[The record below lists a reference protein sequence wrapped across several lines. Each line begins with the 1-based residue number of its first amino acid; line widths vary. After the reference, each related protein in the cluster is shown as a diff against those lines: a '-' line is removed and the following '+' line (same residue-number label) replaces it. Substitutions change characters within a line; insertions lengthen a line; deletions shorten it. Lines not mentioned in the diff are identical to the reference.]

1 MAWPAPIDTRPPTP
15 AVRRLQLAARLI
27 LLLMTLA
34 AVGLAIAGMIRSG
47 RTGALDWAALAVA
60 IVLAGAAGWIVVRPG
75 RSTRYVC
82 LGFLGLLLAGAP
94 FISYA
99 AGVIRLYGFI
109 LVNLALLWAIVPGL
123 GLFLRRH
130 LRYLLFGVGLYLI
143 ALSFALSARD
153 EWRAARGMAPAAD
166 VPAATK

>member
-1 MAWPAPIDTRPPTP
+1 M
-15 AVRRLQLAARLI
+15 QLVARMI

-34 AVGLAIAGMIRSG
+34 AVGLAVAGMIRSD
-47 RTGALDWAALAVA
+47 RTGTLDWVALGVA
-60 IVLAGAAGWIVVRPG
+60 IVLAAAAGWIVVRPG

-82 LGFLGLLLAGAP
+82 LTFLALLLAGAP
-94 FISYA
+94 FLGYA

-123 GLFLRRH
+123 ALFLRRY

-153 EWRAARGMAPAAD
+153 DWRAARGTAPATDAPAA
-166 VPAATK
+166 TE